1 MLKTIIG
8 KLKKKT
14 KKKKKKQT
22 LKPLKL
28 YVFFFFFFFKLKN
41 LTQNS
46 KVELKR
52 LWVVLKS
59 GTK

>member
-1 MLKTIIG
+1 MLKTIIR
-8 KLKKKT
+8 KLER
-14 KKKKKKQT
+14 KKKKRQNKT
-22 LKPLKL
+22 LKPFKL
-28 YVFFFFFFFKLKN
+28 YVFFFFFFKLKN